1 MWSSCICTAQIQSI
15 MKRNCINIKNIR
27 LLIQAISNVSRMN
40 VWKHSARNPFHSTI
54 LCYRE
59 LTLYIIL
66 TKIFINFKSRKE
78 TFYIQITQCHW
89 VMYEYQYDDIQQNI
103 IKRCVVE
110 LCLPFLLSNFTHWL
124 TVSVEWALIEFWSN
138 LYDAAQA
145 RLLMHT
151 RARKKIQ
158 LLKPTDAVHQQ
169 YKWVQYQTMFVTR
182 KCCTLLITGFP
193 ILCWHLEFGLFSSF
207 CIVFRGSMT
216 ENVVSS

>member
-1 MWSSCICTAQIQSI
+1 MCENTRQEI
-15 MKRNCINIKNIR
+15 
-27 LLIQAISNVSRMN
+27 
-40 VWKHSARNPFHSTI
+40 PFHSTI

-78 TFYIQITQCHW
+78 TFYIHITQCHW

-103 IKRCVVE
+103 IKRCAVE
-110 LCLPFLLSNFTHWL
+110 LYLPFLLSNFTHWL

-151 RARKKIQ
+151 RAGKKIQ
-158 LLKPTDAVHQQ
+158 LLKPTMLSTNNVNGFNTRMCMCHYYYPWIALAAV
-169 YKWVQYQTMFVTR
+169 
-182 KCCTLLITGFP
+182 TGADFM
-193 ILCWHLEFGLFSSF
+193 SS
-207 CIVFRGSMT
+207 SD
-216 ENVVSS
+216 